1 MSKEE
6 EGIYKIGE
14 IEFEGL
20 SVPVYHDKNGK
31 KGVIRCSWGARNP
44 DSYYTGLITINHETS
59 EIIYPDGAIIP
70 QQTEEDRQRIPKFL
84 ITELKELSDEFMEK
98 TLAYLDATYKMKNIK
113 R

>member
-20 SVPVYHDKNGK
+20 SVPVYYDKYSK

-113 R
+113 I